1 MRYPNMMTSRRAT
14 CVAATFWCK
23 NVILSLLSIWK
34 KNSIFLVALVFVALC
49 IFISSITYNEI
60 YRIVR
65 HHQHQIHAQQQ
76 AVQSMNAE
84 QNLKIQA
91 KEHAANTFIYYICMV
106 LCYLPAAVS
115 ALIRVTYEEHWN
127 IRWHFAG
134 AILFMNSA
142 INPFLYFWRNRE
154 TSVIINSVL
163 NALLIPICIA
173 GNVLVLAAVW
183 RNPSLRTP
191 SIILQCSLA
200 VSDLLVGLLALPLDI
215 AVALTPLSQVSSDS
229 RLSQARLV
237 LTIQLCCVSLD
248 TMTAISVDR
257 YLALHYHMRYPNMMT
272 SRRAT
277 CKTAILLVAVVFF
290 ALCLFISS
298 ITYNAIYRIVRHHQH
313 QMHAQQQAVQ
323 SMNAEQNL
331 KIQAKKRAANTFIY
345 YICMVLCY
353 FPVAVSSLIWVT
365 YKEHW
370 NIRWHFADTILFM
383 NSAINPFLYCWRNR
397 EVREAVL

>member
-1 MRYPNMMTSRRAT
+1 MANATVDMMLDGLESEEE
-14 CVAATFWCK
+14 
-23 NVILSLLSIWK
+23 
-34 KNSIFLVALVFVALC
+34 
-49 IFISSITYNEI
+49 SS
-60 YRIVR
+60 
-65 HHQHQIHAQQQ
+65 
-76 AVQSMNAE
+76 
-84 QNLKIQA
+84 
-91 KEHAANTFIYYICMV
+91 
-106 LCYLPAAVS
+106 
-115 ALIRVTYEEHWN
+115 
-127 IRWHFAG
+127 
-134 AILFMNSA
+134 
-142 INPFLYFWRNRE
+142 PFE

-163 NALLIPICIA
+163 NALLIPICIT

-191 SIILQCSLA
+191 SIILLCSLA
-200 VSDLLVGLLALPLDI
+200 VSDLLVGFLALPLDI
-215 AVALTPLSQVSSDS
+215 AVALTPLSQVSSYS

-277 CKTAILLVAVVFF
+277 CVAATFWCKNFILSLLIIWKKTAILLVALVFV

-345 YICMVLCY
+345 YICLVLCY
-353 FPVAVSSLIWVT
+353 FPEAVSFLIWVT
-365 YKEHW
+365 CKEHW
-370 NIRWHFADTILFM
+370 NIRWRFADTILFI
-383 NSAINPFLYCWRNR
+383 NSAINPFLYFWRNR
-397 EVREAVL
+397 EVREEVLKIVRKWLCKTDEENLDNGDQ

>member
-1 MRYPNMMTSRRAT
+1 MANSTVDMMLEGLESDEE
-14 CVAATFWCK
+14 
-23 NVILSLLSIWK
+23 
-34 KNSIFLVALVFVALC
+34 
-49 IFISSITYNEI
+49 SS
-60 YRIVR
+60 
-65 HHQHQIHAQQQ
+65 
-76 AVQSMNAE
+76 
-84 QNLKIQA
+84 
-91 KEHAANTFIYYICMV
+91 
-106 LCYLPAAVS
+106 
-115 ALIRVTYEEHWN
+115 
-127 IRWHFAG
+127 
-134 AILFMNSA
+134 
-142 INPFLYFWRNRE
+142 PFE

-191 SIILQCSLA
+191 SIILLCSLA
-200 VSDLLVGLLALPLDI
+200 VSDLLVGFLALPINI
-215 AVALTPLSQVSSDS
+215 AIALTPLPRVSSQS
-229 RLSQARLV
+229 RLPQARIFLI
-237 LTIQLCCVSLD
+237 IQLCCVSLE

-277 CKTAILLVAVVFF
+277 CVAATFWCKNFILSLLSIWKKTAILLVVVVFF
-290 ALCLFISS
+290 ALCLFTSS
-298 ITYNAIYRIVRHHQH
+298 ITYSAIYRIVRQHQH

-345 YICMVLCY
+345 YICMLLCY

-370 NIRWHFADTILFM
+370 NIRWRFADTILFM

-397 EVREAVL
+397 EVREAVLKIVRKRLCKTDEEN

>member
-1 MRYPNMMTSRRAT
+1 MANSTVDMMPDGLESDEE
-14 CVAATFWCK
+14 
-23 NVILSLLSIWK
+23 
-34 KNSIFLVALVFVALC
+34 
-49 IFISSITYNEI
+49 SS
-60 YRIVR
+60 
-65 HHQHQIHAQQQ
+65 
-76 AVQSMNAE
+76 
-84 QNLKIQA
+84 
-91 KEHAANTFIYYICMV
+91 
-106 LCYLPAAVS
+106 
-115 ALIRVTYEEHWN
+115 
-127 IRWHFAG
+127 
-134 AILFMNSA
+134 
-142 INPFLYFWRNRE
+142 PFE

-173 GNVLVLAAVW
+173 GNVLVLVAVW

-277 CKTAILLVAVVFF
+277 CVAATFWCKNFILSLLSIWKENAILLVVVVFV

-313 QMHAQQQAVQ
+313 QIHAQQQAVQ

-345 YICMVLCY
+345 YICMLLCY

-370 NIRWHFADTILFM
+370 NIRWYFADTILFM
-383 NSAINPFLYCWRNR
+383 NSAINPFLYFWRNR
-397 EVREAVL
+397 EVREAVLKIVRKRLCKTDEEN

>member
-1 MRYPNMMTSRRAT
+1 MANSTVDMMPDGLESDEE
-14 CVAATFWCK
+14 
-23 NVILSLLSIWK
+23 
-34 KNSIFLVALVFVALC
+34 
-49 IFISSITYNEI
+49 SS
-60 YRIVR
+60 
-65 HHQHQIHAQQQ
+65 
-76 AVQSMNAE
+76 
-84 QNLKIQA
+84 
-91 KEHAANTFIYYICMV
+91 
-106 LCYLPAAVS
+106 
-115 ALIRVTYEEHWN
+115 
-127 IRWHFAG
+127 
-134 AILFMNSA
+134 
-142 INPFLYFWRNRE
+142 PFE

-163 NALLIPICIA
+163 NALLIPICIT

-191 SIILQCSLA
+191 STILLCSLA
-200 VSDLLVGLLALPLDI
+200 VSDLLVGFLALPLDI
-215 AVALTPLSQVSSDS
+215 AVALTPLSQVSSYS

-277 CKTAILLVAVVFF
+277 CVAATFWCKNFILSLLIIWKKTAILLVVVVFF
-290 ALCLFISS
+290 ALCLFTSS
-298 ITYNAIYRIVRHHQH
+298 ITYSAIYRIVRQHQH

-345 YICMVLCY
+345 YICLVLCY
-353 FPVAVSSLIWVT
+353 FPEAVSFLIWVT
-365 YKEHW
+365 YKDHW
-370 NIRWHFADTILFM
+370 NIRWRFADTILFM

-397 EVREAVL
+397 EVREAVLKIVRKRLCKTDEENLDNGDQ